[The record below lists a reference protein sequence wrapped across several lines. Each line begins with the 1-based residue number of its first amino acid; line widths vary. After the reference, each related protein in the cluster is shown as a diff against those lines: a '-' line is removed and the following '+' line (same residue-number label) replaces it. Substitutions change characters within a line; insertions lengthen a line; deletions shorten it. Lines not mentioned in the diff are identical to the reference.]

1 MQIKVNGEAREF
13 DAPLNV
19 AGLALRLQLNPTQV
33 AVERNREIV
42 PRSRY
47 GEVELS
53 PGDEIEIVH
62 FIGGG

>member
-1 MQIKVNGEAREF
+1 MQIKVNGEALDF

-19 AGLALRLQLNPTQV
+19 AMLAEHLQLNPKQV

-42 PRSRY
+42 PRSAY